1 MINVNGRLL
10 QQDAP
15 SIYLDNR
22 GFKYADSVFE
32 TLKVVRG
39 KILFWEDHYFRL
51 MSSMRIM
58 RMEIPMTFTMEFLEE
73 EIRKTIET
81 EPNENSVYR
90 VRLVVARTG
99 GGLYSPNTNDIDYYI
114 SFASLQ
120 NELYSINEDDYE
132 VDLFKDYYVN
142 TGLLSNIKKS
152 DKSLN
157 VLGSIYAKEND
168 FKNCLLLNNDKH
180 LVEALNGN
188 IFLVF
193 GNTIKTP
200 SLDQGVLKGIIR
212 QQLIEIIKKDPNYNL
227 EETSISPFEL
237 QRADEVFITN
247 VIIGI
252 QPVSRYRKKDFE
264 KVNVNYLLEQ
274 LNEKVKNQL

>member
-252 QPVSRYRKKDFE
+252 LPVSRYRKKDFE